1 MVPRVTIL
9 LFLCLLLF
17 AIKSTLA
24 EGETSENK
32 SASNGTTN
40 SPSTS
45 AISPTV
51 STTGNGTMSPS
62 INIRGTLGNN
72 ETSNEENKSASN
84 GTTNSPST
92 SAISP
97 TEAYTN
103 QTTATPK
110 QKLDPASTNATTT
123 YGNPDKGRENVGT
136 SGPQSGQLPTSPSNP
151 DKGREN
157 VGNSGPQSGQ
167 LPTSPSNPDKGRENV
182 GNSGPQSG
190 QLPTSPSNPD
200 EGREN
205 VGTSGPST
213 SSPSTSSM
221 LQKADMKYF
230 WLLLLVGVAGVCAF
244 IYIRCKKKS
253 PRAETTDSGTE
264 NASFQ
269 RTESNKD
276 GVMLLGVKSSGSEA
290 NAAAK

>member
-72 ETSNEENKSASN
+72 ETSNEENKSASNGTTNSPSTSAISPTASENKSASN

-167 LPTSPSNPDKGRENV
+167 LPTSPSNPD
-182 GNSGPQSG
+182 
-190 QLPTSPSNPD
+190 

-213 SSPSTSSM
+213 SSPSTSN
-221 LQKADMKYF
+221 MKYF

>member
-97 TEAYTN
+97 TASENKSASNGTTNSPSTSAISPTEAYTN

-136 SGPQSGQLPTSPSNP
+136 
-151 DKGREN
+151 
-157 VGNSGPQSGQ
+157 SGPQSGQ

>member
-97 TEAYTN
+97 TENKSASNGTTNSPSTSAISPTENKSASNGTTNSPSTSAISPTEAYTN

-136 SGPQSGQLPTSPSNP
+136 
-151 DKGREN
+151 
-157 VGNSGPQSGQ
+157 
-167 LPTSPSNPDKGRENV
+167 
-182 GNSGPQSG
+182 SGPQSG

>member
-97 TEAYTN
+97 TASENKSASNGTTNSPSTSAISPTEAYTN

-123 YGNPDKGRENVGT
+123 YGNPDK
-136 SGPQSGQLPTSPSNP
+136 
-151 DKGREN
+151 
-157 VGNSGPQSGQ
+157 
-167 LPTSPSNPDKGRENV
+167 
-182 GNSGPQSG
+182 
-190 QLPTSPSNPD
+190 
-200 EGREN
+200 GREN